1 MREIHINISVPDDS
15 DIDSVV
21 INLKHRGEPKECN
34 NRPQKNN
41 HKFNVPAKKDFQK
54 SLTRVCC
61 TMNCIEVAVLNS
73 DSNNTPIWLPYRVI
87 HKSRKDK

>member
-15 DIDSVV
+15 NINSVV

-41 HKFNVPAKKDFQK
+41 HKFNVPAKKGFSEEPDEG
-54 SLTRVCC
+54 LLYD
-61 TMNCIEVAVLNS
+61 EL
-73 DSNNTPIWLPYRVI
+73 Y
-87 HKSRKDK
+87 

>member
-21 INLKHRGEPKECN
+21 INLKHRDEPKECN

-41 HKFNVPAKKDFQK
+41 HKFNVTVKKGFSEEPDEG
-54 SLTRVCC
+54 LLYD
-61 TMNCIEVAVLNS
+61 EL
-73 DSNNTPIWLPYRVI
+73 Y
-87 HKSRKDK
+87 

>member
-15 DIDSVV
+15 DINSVV

-41 HKFNVPAKKDFQK
+41 HTINVPVKTGFSEEHDEG
-54 SLTRVCC
+54 LLYD
-61 TMNCIEVAVLNS
+61 EL
-73 DSNNTPIWLPYRVI
+73 Y
-87 HKSRKDK
+87 

>member
-21 INLKHRGEPKECN
+21 INLKHRGKPKECN

-41 HKFNVPAKKDFQK
+41 HKFNVPEKKGFSEEPDEG
-54 SLTRVCC
+54 LLYD
-61 TMNCIEVAVLNS
+61 EL
-73 DSNNTPIWLPYRVI
+73 Y
-87 HKSRKDK
+87 

>member
-1 MREIHINISVPDDS
+1 MREIRINFSVPDDS

-41 HKFNVPAKKDFQK
+41 HKFNVPAKKGFSEEPDEG
-54 SLTRVCC
+54 LLYD
-61 TMNCIEVAVLNS
+61 EL
-73 DSNNTPIWLPYRVI
+73 Y
-87 HKSRKDK
+87 

>member
-41 HKFNVPAKKDFQK
+41 HKFNVPEKISCLITSTFMFPLRYVHRPFVEFPPA
-54 SLTRVCC
+54 
-61 TMNCIEVAVLNS
+61 I
-73 DSNNTPIWLPYRVI
+73 
-87 HKSRKDK
+87 

>member
-15 DIDSVV
+15 DINSVV

-41 HKFNVPAKKDFQK
+41 HKFNVPAKKGFSEEPGEGLLYDE
-54 SLTRVCC
+54 L
-61 TMNCIEVAVLNS
+61 
-73 DSNNTPIWLPYRVI
+73 Y
-87 HKSRKDK
+87 

>member
-1 MREIHINISVPDDS
+1 MREIQIIISVPDDS

-41 HKFNVPAKKDFQK
+41 HKFNVTAKKGFSEEPDEG
-54 SLTRVCC
+54 LLYD
-61 TMNCIEVAVLNS
+61 EL
-73 DSNNTPIWLPYRVI
+73 Y
-87 HKSRKDK
+87 